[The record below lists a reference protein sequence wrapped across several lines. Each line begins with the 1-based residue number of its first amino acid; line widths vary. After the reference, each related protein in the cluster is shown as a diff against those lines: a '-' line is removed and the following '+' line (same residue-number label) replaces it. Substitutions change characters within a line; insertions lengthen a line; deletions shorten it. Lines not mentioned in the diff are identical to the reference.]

1 MEALF
6 AFHSKQLEET
16 ILKKFSFRKRTK
28 EREKPREEKEMNER
42 DHLIDLLIHDLTTP
56 LSIVSASVVNLLYKS
71 ERYGSLTEP
80 QKRILE
86 RILRNNRKAQ
96 FFLQEM
102 IEITRSKEGFFKKE
116 FFPIQKP
123 LRESILEVL
132 ENMSSEEAD
141 KLYHIEDLDEFKY
154 LLEAQGIFVEI
165 RGKYCQHPFCHDQKK
180 IQQIIRNLLSNA
192 LKYRRNR
199 IDLSISGEEEL
210 VILIKDD
217 GRGIPEGD
225 QDIIFQRFVR
235 LKDKRTGEVP
245 GLGLGLAG
253 VKTLIE
259 AMGGEITLESHEELG
274 TCFTVRVPPL

>member
-1 MEALF
+1 
-6 AFHSKQLEET
+6 
-16 ILKKFSFRKRTK
+16 
-28 EREKPREEKEMNER
+28 MNER